1 MKKLIIP
8 VLFAALFLTGKKAHA
23 IENNAFKYQQVK
35 STTTFSTTPVF
46 LHSVTITDSVNV
58 AFIIYDSTS
67 TDVTTVPLAKFEASA
82 AAGTYLFDVQT
93 QNGLTHVGAANGAEI
108 TVSYRN

>member
-1 MKKLIIP
+1 MKRIFLLIP
-8 VLFAALFLTGKKAHA
+8 LLTLLTKPLLA
-23 IENNAFKYQQVK
+23 IENDAYKFQQVK
-35 STTTFSTTPVF
+35 STATFSTVPVK
-46 LHSVTITDSVNV
+46 LHAVTITDSVAV

-67 TDVTTVPLAKFEASA
+67 TDNTTTPLAKFEASA

-108 TVSYRN
+108 TVSYR